1 MTRELPFFRSP
12 LFKLEVGSIE
22 ATITDNGSFFLLNLL
37 AAFHKTI
44 TSSKRY
50 AIFMGTSQKK
60 ELDVSSTEK
69 ELTPDQTL
77 GLVSLSLMQ
86 KLSQKDPSFSWL
98 EEDKIE
104 KVNLK
109 NLRDR
114 LELTQLAINT
124 GAPLTTSEV
133 TALIGAKPGKSKLER
148 AGLLATKIARN
159 VWKISKISQ
168 GNSFYRN

>member
-1 MTRELPFFRSP
+1 
-12 LFKLEVGSIE
+12 
-22 ATITDNGSFFLLNLL
+22 
-37 AAFHKTI
+37 
-44 TSSKRY
+44 
-50 AIFMGTSQKK
+50 MGTSQKK
-60 ELDVSSTEK
+60 EPNVSGTEK

-114 LELTQLAINT
+114 LELTQLAAYMGT
-124 GAPLTTSEV
+124 VSRGFLPFLYQ
-133 TALIGAKPGKSKLER
+133 KLLVLFFE
-148 AGLLATKIARN
+148 K
-159 VWKISKISQ
+159 
-168 GNSFYRN
+168 FP